1 MKIRVRVQPNAS
13 KDEILGFGE
22 DGILKV
28 RVAAP
33 PSDGVANRRLV
44 KYISRRLGLRS
55 SEVSILSGHKARH
68 KVLEISG
75 DGDDVLSLLKG
86 E

>member
-1 MKIRVRVQPNAS
+1 MMIRVKIQPNAS
-13 KDEILGFGE
+13 KDEISGLGE
-22 DGILKV
+22 DGILRV

-33 PSDGVANRRLV
+33 PSDGLANRRLV
-44 KYISRRLGLRS
+44 RYISKKLGLRPS
-55 SEVSILSGHKARH
+55 AVSIFSGHKGRH

-75 DGDDVLSLLKG
+75 AGSDVLSLLKG